1 MLSSDSLKKVFPALR
16 DDSLSMQNRA
26 LSSVGG
32 LQTHLAPGL
41 SLPGRTQG
49 YTFHQTPEE
58 TLTLPTNGIMLR
70 EKQPNQLIQTF
81 PKFHRADAHTKCF
94 KSIQQ

>member
-41 SLPGRTQG
+41 TRKNTRLHLPSDTRGDFDTA
-49 YTFHQTPEE
+49 
-58 TLTLPTNGIMLR
+58 N
-70 EKQPNQLIQTF
+70 
-81 PKFHRADAHTKCF
+81 
-94 KSIQQ
+94 